1 MTYEPDQEIREVHQM
16 HLDCYQME
24 IEEEVTAF
32 SLESHEDV
40 WDEDNDQV
48 VRALFFERGMSKWI
62 VFITP
67 NGDVKS
73 TFNNPPRQLMT
84 DVLSAM
90 VAGGRI

>member
-1 MTYEPDQEIREVHQM
+1 MSYEPDQKTREDHQM

-73 TFNNPPRQLMT
+73 TFNNHH
-84 DVLSAM
+84 DN
-90 VAGGRI
+90 

>member
-1 MTYEPDQEIREVHQM
+1 MSYEPDQKTLEDHQM
-16 HLDCYQME
+16 HLDCYQM
-24 IEEEVTAF
+24 
-32 SLESHEDV
+32 EDV

-84 DVLSAM
+84 GVLSAM